1 MEKIDAIR
9 HSLAHLLAAAVLEE
23 FPNAKLGIGPTI
35 ENGFYYDFLLPRP
48 LTPEDLIKFEKRIK
62 DFIKQELTVKGKKV
76 TAVQA
81 KKEFKNQ
88 PFKLELI
95 KEFAKGKK
103 QLTIYSTGDVFS
115 DLCRGGHVKNIK
127 EINFDAFKLTKI
139 AGAYWRGD
147 EKNPQLQRIYGVA
160 FSDKKG
166 LEDYIKLQEEIEKR
180 DHRRLGQQLDL
191 FHFEDIAPGAVF
203 WHGKG
208 MIIWRELEKFM
219 RAKLDRENYQEIS
232 TPIMIKKEV
241 FEKSGHW
248 QHYRQ
253 NMFYFALPSEA
264 SGEGRDKS
272 DIFVLK
278 PMNCPESTYI
288 YSHQLRSYKD
298 LPMRLSEITDR
309 LHRNELSGTLG
320 GLFRVRQMS
329 QDDAHIYCRPDQI
342 ESEIKTLIDLVK
354 EVYGNF
360 DLPLSF
366 SLATKPEKA
375 MGEPKLW
382 KKAEQALENVLKNSK
397 IKYQLRAGDGAFYG
411 PKIDINAKDSLGRE
425 WTIATVQL
433 DFQMPERFDLNYIDE
448 KGEKQR
454 PVMIHRAILG
464 TFERFIGILIEH
476 YAGAL
481 PFWLSPTQI
490 KIVPVADR
498 HLGYAEKIAKQLKDY
513 RIEIATEKETV
524 GKKIRNAEMQK
535 IPYTIVVGDEEEK
548 NSTISV
554 RQRGKKELAQLK
566 AGEFT
571 PDTK

>member
-1 MEKIDAIR
+1 MPDKSSTKIDAIR

-23 FPNAKLGIGPTI
+23 FPSAKLGIGPTI

-48 LTPEDLIKFEKRIK
+48 LTQENLIKFEKRMK
-62 DFIKQELTVKGKKV
+62 DFIKQGLAVKGKKV
-76 TAVQA
+76 TTVQA

-95 KEFAKGKK
+95 KEFSKEKK

-127 EINFDAFKLTKI
+127 EIHPGAFKLTKI
-139 AGAYWRGD
+139 AGAYWRGN
-147 EKNPQLQRIYGVA
+147 EKNPQLQRIYGLA
-160 FSDKKG
+160 FVMPDE
-166 LEDYIKLQEEIEKR
+166 LNDYLKLQAEIEKR

-208 MIIWRELEKFM
+208 MIIWRGLEKFM
-219 RAKLDRENYQEIS
+219 RAKLDRDGYQEIS
-232 TPIMIKKEV
+232 TPIMVKKVV

-253 NMFYFALPSEA
+253 NMFYFDVEK
-264 SGEGRDKS
+264 ET
-272 DIFVLK
+272 FVLK

-288 YSHQLRSYKD
+288 YNNQLRSYKD
-298 LPMRLSEITDR
+298 LPMRLSEITDH

-342 ESEIKTLIDLVK
+342 ETEIKTLIDLVK
-354 EVYGNF
+354 EVYDNF
-360 DLPLSF
+360 DMPISF
-366 SLATKPEKA
+366 NLATKPEKA
-375 MGEPKLW
+375 LGEPKLW
-382 KKAEQALENVLKNSK
+382 KKSEQALENVLKNSK
-397 IKYQLRAGDGAFYG
+397 IKYQLKAGDGAFYG

-425 WTIATVQL
+425 WTIATIQL

-448 KGEKQR
+448 KGGKQR

-513 RIEIATEKETV
+513 RVEIATEKETV

-535 IPYTIVVGDEEEK
+535 IPYIIVVGDEEEQN
-548 NSTISV
+548 NSISV
-554 RQRGKKELAQLK
+554 RQRGKKELTQLK
-566 AGEFT
+566 AGEFL
-571 PDTK
+571 PQ

>member
-1 MEKIDAIR
+1 MEKIEAIR

-23 FPNAKLGIGPTI
+23 FPNAKFGIGPTI

-48 LTPEDLIKFEKRIK
+48 LTPEDLVKFEKRMR
-62 DFIKQELTVKGKKV
+62 DFIKQGLPVKGKKV
-76 TAVQA
+76 TAAQA

-95 KEFAKGKK
+95 KEFVKEKK

-127 EINFDAFKLTKI
+127 EIRPDSFKLAKI

-147 EKNPQLQRIYGVA
+147 EKNPQLQRIYGIA
-160 FSDKKG
+160 FNDRQE
-166 LEDYIKLQEEIEKR
+166 LETYVKLQEEIEKR

-191 FHFEDIAPGAVF
+191 FHFEDIAPGSVF

-253 NMFYFALPSEA
+253 NMFYFEV
-264 SGEGRDKS
+264 EKET
-272 DIFVLK
+272 FVLK

-288 YSHQLRSYKD
+288 YNHQLRSYKD

-329 QDDAHIYCRPDQI
+329 QDDAHIYCRPEQI
-342 ESEIKTLIDLVK
+342 EAEIKTLIDLVK
-354 EVYGNF
+354 EVHGNF

-366 SLATKPEKA
+366 NLATKPEKA

-397 IKYQLRAGDGAFYG
+397 IKYQLKAGDGAFYG

-425 WTIATVQL
+425 WTIATIQL

-498 HLGYAEKIAKQLKDY
+498 HLGYAEKISKQLKDY
-513 RIEIATEKETV
+513 RVEIATEKETV
-524 GKKIRNAEMQK
+524 GKKIRNAEMHK

-548 NSTISV
+548 NNTISV
-554 RQRGKKELAQLK
+554 RQRGKKELTQLK
-566 AGEFT
+566 ASEFS
-571 PDTK
+571 PR